1 MRQPVVR
8 RPVVNRAAI
17 APPLV
22 KALPTSALL
31 ALLLAQPISVQAQ
44 PIPADPNARCAA
56 FYRALTRFD
65 GATPAFSLPREEAQR
80 LARLFATRT
89 QAPDRSLTQRQLA
102 IERDL
107 RRLSGATEGPVFER
121 LDRIAGDCAARLTR
135 E

>member
-1 MRQPVVR
+1 MLLQAGLLPV
-8 RPVVNRAAI
+8 PVQ
-17 APPLV
+17 
-22 KALPTSALL
+22 ALPIL
-31 ALLLAQPISVQAQ
+31 
-44 PIPADPNARCAA
+44 ADPNAKCTA

-65 GATPAFSLPREEAQR
+65 GATPAFALPGEEAER

-89 QAPDRSLTQRQLA
+89 QAPERSITQRRLS

-121 LDRIAGDCAARLTR
+121 LARIAEDCAARLAQ

>member
-8 RPVVNRAAI
+8 GPVVNRAAI

-22 KALPTSALL
+22 KALPTSA
-31 ALLLAQPISVQAQ
+31 LLAQPISVQAQ

-121 LDRIAGDCAARLTR
+121 LGRIAGDCAARLTR